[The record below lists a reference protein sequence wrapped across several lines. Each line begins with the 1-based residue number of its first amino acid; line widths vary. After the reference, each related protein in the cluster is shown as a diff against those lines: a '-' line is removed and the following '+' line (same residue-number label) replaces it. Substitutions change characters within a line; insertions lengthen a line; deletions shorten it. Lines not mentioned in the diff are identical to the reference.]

1 MAPRPKAGDGG
12 GPVGVELV
20 ESVAATRDQV
30 RDVARAT
37 LGVTGEATSEAF
49 RSIVGRYG
57 LSYYPLLALAL
68 LEIVDTFQGYGF
80 TVLAPDISRGLGV
93 SVGAIG
99 AAAALK
105 GLSVALSPL
114 GAARL
119 AQSVN
124 RALLCLVTAVAW
136 SLITLFTGFVTSL
149 LALVFI
155 LAFDGLSTGSVTA
168 LHTPLVMDSYPPE
181 GRVRALSAYQ
191 SAAFFGNVGAP
202 LLVAWLAG
210 PVNLTWRGTFLV
222 MGLISLA
229 VTFACFGLRDPGFG
243 RFDTQLAR
251 AAVHTGEARNGFALE
266 AGQVELGFWE
276 ILRRLLMIPTVWRVY
291 VGVGVFGVL
300 SVPLSTFLSFF
311 LDQRWNMGAGARG
324 IFFAYY
330 SATSILGL
338 ALFGRRMERLF
349 RKEPALVLRL
359 AGLLLGLAVLF
370 IALAGE
376 LPNYDAMLALFGV
389 SGACVGPLL
398 PAFYA
403 TLLSIIPSAMR
414 PHAQGLSGIFTAI
427 GTVIGALMF
436 TGVETRYGI
445 SGSIVAVFV
454 PGAIGALL
462 IAAAGR
468 YVHAD
473 LDRMI
478 DEIVEDEQ
486 IDQIRATGG
495 HLPML
500 VCQHI
505 NFSYGSLQVLFD
517 VDFTVDDAEMVALLG
532 VNGAGKS
539 TLLRVISG
547 VGLPQSGSV
556 RFGGQ
561 EITYLDA
568 ERRTRLGI
576 TQVPGGR
583 AVFGPLTVVD
593 NLRTYGYIL
602 GRNKRALD
610 ATIDECFEAFPRLYE
625 RRSNLANTLSGGEQQ
640 MLGLCKALI
649 LKPRL
654 LVIDELSL
662 GLAPII
668 VGQLLEMVR
677 QINAA
682 GTAVVLVEQSVNI
695 ALNLVEHA
703 YFMEKG
709 EMRFDGPAADLLARD
724 DLLRA
729 VFLSG
734 AAAGTATDR
743 GAPR

>member
-1 MAPRPKAGDGG
+1 MANTDEVAL
-12 GPVGVELV
+12 ELV
-20 ESVAATRDQV
+20 GSVAATRDQV

-37 LGVTGEATSEAF
+37 LGVTGEATAEGF
-49 RSIVGRYG
+49 RSVLRRNG
-57 LSYYPLLALAL
+57 LGYYPLLALAL

-99 AAAALK
+99 GAAALK
-105 GLSVALSPL
+105 GLSVAVSPL
-114 GAARL
+114 GVARM
-119 AQSVN
+119 AQSLN
-124 RALLCLVTAVAW
+124 RALLCLITAVAW
-136 SLITLFTGFVTSL
+136 SLITLGTGFVTSL
-149 LALVFI
+149 VALVFI
-155 LAFDGLSTGSVTA
+155 LAFDGLTTGSVTA

-181 GRVRALSAYQ
+181 ARVRALSAYQ

-202 LLVAWLAG
+202 LLVALLAG
-210 PVNLTWRGTFLV
+210 PANLTWRGTFLV
-222 MGLISLA
+222 MGFISLG
-229 VTFACFGLRDPGFG
+229 VTFACLGLRDPGFG
-243 RFDTQLAR
+243 RFDTQLVR
-251 AAVHTGEARNGFALE
+251 AAVHQDGVGDGFELE
-266 AGQVELGFWE
+266 ADEVKLGFWE

-300 SVPLSTFLSFF
+300 SVPLTTFLSFF

-330 SATSILGL
+330 SAASILGL

-349 RKEPALVLRL
+349 RKQPALVLRL

-370 IALAGE
+370 IALGGE
-376 LPNYDAMLALFGV
+376 APDYDLMLALFGV
-389 SGACVGPLL
+389 SGALVGPLV
-398 PAFYA
+398 PAFYS
-403 TLLSIIPSAMR
+403 TLLSIIPSSMR
-414 PHAQGLSGIFTAI
+414 PHAQGLSGIFTAV
-427 GTVIGALMF
+427 GTVIGALLF

-445 SGSIVAVFV
+445 AGSIVAVFV
-454 PGAIGALL
+454 PGVIGAIL
-462 IAAAGR
+462 IATAGR
-468 YVHAD
+468 YVQGD

-478 DEIVEDEQ
+478 DEIVEEEQ
-486 IDQIRATGG
+486 ISQIRASGG

-505 NFSYGSLQVLFD
+505 DFSYGSLQVLFD
-517 VDFTVDDAEMVALLG
+517 VDFAVDDAEMVALLG

-547 VGLPQSGSV
+547 VGLPQGGSV

-561 EITYLDA
+561 DITFLDA

-602 GRNKRALD
+602 GRNKRALE
-610 ATIDECFEAFPRLYE
+610 ATIEECFEAFPRLYE

-640 MLGLCKALI
+640 MLGLCKAVI

-662 GLAPII
+662 GLAPIV

-709 EMRFDGPAADLLARD
+709 QMRFDGPAADLLARD

-734 AAAGTATDR
+734 ATMAEGR
-743 GAPR
+743 